1 MPEFWDFNEEKNYNI
16 IEIDNYKYKVLNI
29 YKNNNDAAII
39 LHQIRLFINKI
50 CQYLYDNYN
59 SIIQL
64 YDNPNLIKYIDCFLS
79 IHPYNYLLSEMQ
91 LNTQFEGLNKPKQLY
106 KCNKYSLGKD
116 KYLKAKKR
124 DIFLKLRKNNG
135 DFKSYKLIIEL
146 VIHEITHTMCNHV
159 TWRDDNHHLDFKFSE
174 NLLKYVV
181 KQMN

>member
-1 MPEFWDFNEEKNYNI
+1 MPEFWDFDEKKNYNI
-16 IEIDNYKYKVLNI
+16 IKIDNYKYKVLNI

-50 CQYLYDNYN
+50 SEYLIHSN
-59 SIIQL
+59 
-64 YDNPNLIKYIDCFLS
+64 YDNPNLIKYVDCFLS
-79 IHPYNYLLSEMQ
+79 IHPHNYLLSEMQ

-135 DFKSYKLIIEL
+135 KFKSYELIIEL

-159 TWRDDNHHLDFKFSE
+159 TWRDDNHHSDFKFSE
-174 NLLKYVV
+174 NLLKNVV
-181 KQMN
+181 NQMN